1 MADTQQSITML
12 IEKLK
17 SQELLIQRIESQE
30 RVSGQL
36 EHKILKLEERVQD
49 IMYSQVEAAER
60 IKNLYEAIS
69 EIRLTLREIAKK
81 LEKPDLFKSTMFNFA
96 IQLLQWGIIGGL
108 LYYMMNK

>member
-30 RVSGQL
+30 KVSGQL

-49 IMYSQVEAAER
+49 IMYS
-60 IKNLYEAIS
+60 
-69 EIRLTLREIAKK
+69 
-81 LEKPDLFKSTMFNFA
+81 
-96 IQLLQWGIIGGL
+96 
-108 LYYMMNK
+108 